1 MYRILS
7 LYLIFLLAA
16 PAVSAQDDSTELFS
30 MLFIGDIMGHD
41 DQIISAFDTE
51 TGRYSYDTVFSHVA
65 PLISEADLAFANFEV
80 TLAGPPYKGYPQFSS
95 PAALAAACLESGVD
109 CLLTANNHSAD
120 RGSNGIRGTV
130 MRLDSMG
137 IRHTGT
143 FRDAAEK
150 DSLNPLIINKNGVSV
165 AVLNYTY
172 GTNGIVVHQP
182 LIVNMLDAGAIGRDL
197 EKTAFMNPDITVLF
211 LHWGTEYDTIPS
223 VEQEKMAR
231 LFFSKGAD
239 LIIGSHPHVLQK
251 MMWTKKDSV
260 DELVVYSLGNFISN
274 QRRPKTDGGTMVR
287 VLFEKDNGSMRI
299 RDAGYC
305 LTWVYIPLADGK
317 KEYYILPC
325 AGFEEN
331 PDFFAEPG
339 DYEQMR
345 KFTSESRKLLNQ
357 QNINIPE
364 ITFRDGKWLP
374 LKYDKDNNEEL

>member
-16 PAVSAQDDSTELFS
+16 LAVSAQDDSTELFS

-41 DQIISAFDTE
+41 DQIISALNKE
-51 TGRYSYDTVFSHVA
+51 TGKYSYDTVFSYVA

-95 PAALAAACLESGVD
+95 PPELAAACLRSGID

-120 RGSNGIRGTV
+120 RGNSGIKGTV

-143 FRDAAEK
+143 FRDAAER
-150 DSLNPLIINKNGVSV
+150 DSLNPLIMTKNGLSV
-165 AVLNYTY
+165 AILNYTY
-172 GTNGIVVHQP
+172 GTNGIEVPQP
-182 LIVNMLDAGAIGRDL
+182 AIVNMLDAGNIGRDL
-197 EKTAFMNPDITVLF
+197 EKTALLNPDITVLF

-223 VEQEKMAR
+223 VEQAR
-231 LFFSKGAD
+231 LAGLFFSKGAD

-251 MMWTKKDSV
+251 MIWTKKDST

-274 QRRPKTDGGTMVR
+274 QRRPKTDGGAMVR
-287 VLFEKDNGSMRI
+287 VLFERDNGSLRI
-299 RDAGYC
+299 KKAGYC
-305 LTWVYIPLADGK
+305 LTWVYLPIVDGK
-317 KEYYILPC
+317 KEYYILPA

-331 PDFFAEPG
+331 REFFNEPG
-339 DYEQMR
+339 DYEQMI
-345 KFTSESRKLLNQ
+345 KFISESRELLDK
-357 QNINIPE
+357 QNIDIPE
-364 ITFRDGKWLP
+364 ISFSNGEWLP
-374 LKYDKDNNEEL
+374 LQYDKDNTEEL